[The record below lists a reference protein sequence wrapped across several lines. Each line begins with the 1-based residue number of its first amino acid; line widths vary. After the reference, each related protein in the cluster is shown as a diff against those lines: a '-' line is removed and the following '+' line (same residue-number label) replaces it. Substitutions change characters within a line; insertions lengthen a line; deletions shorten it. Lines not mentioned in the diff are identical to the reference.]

1 MDQVANAASAANSVL
16 FIGIGIVAA
25 LIVGLCLGLAS
36 IVAGNGYSFHVAL
49 RRGTL
54 KIKSEN
60 RLRSRERS
68 GKVPTFRLFSIYFV
82 WAPKGLP
89 VARNSEHT

>member
-1 MDQVANAASAANSVL
+1 MDQAASAASSVL
-16 FIGIGIVAA
+16 FIGIAAVLIVA
-25 LIVGLCLGLAS
+25 VCLGLAS
-36 IVAGNGYSFHVAL
+36 IMAGNGYSFHVPL

-60 RLRSRERS
+60 RLSSRERS

-82 WAPKGLP
+82 WEPKAPL
-89 VARNSEHT
+89 SH